1 MTIQYDPQKVTDWL
15 TPLEKVYARQSQQ
28 LDTYHQQLR
37 ERDRQEEEATLNV
50 PEMFSKL
57 ASFSQTISQVVEARK
72 TGQKRKVGNKI
83 ANLMPTGEDNDA
95 AIEYYKERYKL
106 GKDDLL
112 KDNPDLEKLLKNIK
126 DDDFR
131 EYIRNSSK
139 KQHILNKEILALE
152 YTKGLQ
158 GKYKAHVNN
167 LNDLK
172 AQQEYDGLQG
182 DQARKDHFTKFARN
196 ELELLG
202 LSEEIIANNIFP
214 EVKKIRD
221 TEVITKRNKIKNR
234 VYAVK
239 TINLENSIDV
249 NRNLSGDEAAKN
261 LQLQLNTL
269 ATEFGGDMEPAK
281 EETTTMLERL
291 GLGQK
296 LQMHEWKAILDG
308 KIKHPSGTTGA
319 ILLSDEQKLRVHNAI
334 LAGQNRYL
342 AEHKAKVGTQIESDT
357 AQAISGQISQD
368 QLDGQIRYYESIG
381 ETERIKQLK
390 NISVANQTKAV
401 YNDTIK
407 RYSEIVNGN
416 DPAAALQLKP
426 NIELEGNVTARDEL
440 LAVSTE
446 ASQALTAA
454 NLPNT
459 WDGFFNKSVK
469 GDMIAGSGIDKTLDP
484 DATFTENQERVQLF
498 VAKHRLNKLI
508 KARRIGESVESAE
521 AMHQAWLKGHGWGQ
535 VNGGGLLSPNSEG
548 VFERF
553 EFVQDAKI
561 QNNTKPSKFQQE
573 TWTGRIHNTTK
584 DFKGDIEAA
593 LNKAESYIDKEDTL
607 GVFIEKVNEKGEI
620 ELFYSPELITKS
632 LALGRQ
638 PSYVLKKSIEALIAD
653 KEKYGDFVKM
663 FDLKGKLELLNDAPD
678 LKFKEMLEELGN
690 KDLIY
695 SYNYLGGFTPKQKL
709 RILNSRISEKTRELE
724 TEKRRKDLIE
734 KAKKKNIL
742 DKRIEQNT
750 QARNAANQIGQG
762 IQEYF
767 EGTDE
772 RSEEEIND
780 QFNSQPGIF

>member
-1 MTIQYDPQKVTDWL
+1 
-15 TPLEKVYARQSQQ
+15 
-28 LDTYHQQLR
+28 
-37 ERDRQEEEATLNV
+37 DRQEEAATLNL

-57 ASFSQTISQVVEARK
+57 AGFSQTISQVVEARE
-72 TGQKRKVGNKI
+72 TGQRRKT
-83 ANLMPTGEDNDA
+83 ANTLGSFMITGEDNDA

-106 GKDDLL
+106 GKADLL
-112 KDNPDLEKLLKNIK
+112 KDNPALEKLLKNIK

-152 YTKGLQ
+152 YTKSLH
-158 GKYKAHVNN
+158 GKYKSHVNN
-167 LNDLK
+167 LKDLK

-196 ELELLG
+196 ELEQLG
-202 LSEEIIANNIFP
+202 LSKEIIANNIFP

-261 LQLQLNTL
+261 LQIQLNTL

-291 GLGQK
+291 GLGRK
-296 LQMHEWKAILDG
+296 LEMHEWKAILDG
-308 KIKHPSGTTGA
+308 KIKHPSGKTGA

-334 LAGQNRYL
+334 LEGQKIYL
-342 AEHKAKVGTQIESDT
+342 AEHKAMVGTQIESDT
-357 AQAISGQISQD
+357 AQAISGQMSQA
-368 QLDGQIRYYESIG
+368 QLDSQIRYYESLG

-401 YNDTIK
+401 YTDTIE

-440 LAVSTE
+440 LAISTE
-446 ASQALTAA
+446 GSKALTAA
-454 NLPNT
+454 NLPNEWNPYFQT
-459 WDGFFNKSVK
+459 VK
-469 GDMIAGSGIDKTLDP
+469 VDMIAESGIDKTLDP
-484 DATFTENQERVQLF
+484 DGTFTENQERVQLF
-498 VAKHRLNKLI
+498 VAKHRLNTLI
-508 KARRIGESVESAE
+508 KAKRIGESVDSAE

-535 VNGGGLLSPNSEG
+535 VNGGGLLSPNAEG

-553 EFVQDAKI
+553 EFVKDAKI

-573 TWTGRIHNTTK
+573 TWTGRVHNTTEF
-584 DFKGDIEAA
+584 FKGDIEAA
-593 LNKAESYIDKEDTL
+593 LNKAESYIDKEDAL
-607 GVFIEKVNEKGEI
+607 GAFIEKVNKEGDP

-663 FDLKGKLELLNDAPD
+663 FDLEKKLKLLDDAPD

-709 RILNSRISEKTRELE
+709 RILNSRISENPQIQANIAEDKATSLKKAIDLQNKRKK
-724 TEKRRKDLIE
+724 EKEDAEAVRQGEIL
-734 KAKKKNIL
+734 KKNI
-742 DKRIEQNT
+742 
-750 QARNAANQIGQG
+750 
-762 IQEYF
+762 
-767 EGTDE
+767 EGLWA
-772 RSEEEIND
+772 
-780 QFNSQPGIF
+780 P

>member
-37 ERDRQEEEATLNV
+37 ERDRQEEAAVLNV

-57 ASFSQTISQVVEARK
+57 ASFSSSIKQVVDARE
-72 TGQKRKVGNKI
+72 TGQKKKTADTLGSFMI
-83 ANLMPTGEDNDA
+83 TGADNDS
-95 AIEYYKERYKL
+95 AIEYYKKRYQA

-112 KDNPDLEKLLKNIK
+112 KDNKDLEKLLSNIK

-139 KQHILNKEILALE
+139 KQHILNKEFLALE
-152 YTKGLQ
+152 YTKSLP
-158 GKYKAHVNN
+158 GKYKAYVNG
-167 LNDLK
+167 DG
-172 AQQEYDGLQG
+172 QVDYDALQG
-182 DQARKDHFTKFARN
+182 EQARKDHFTQYADDD
-196 ELELLG
+196 LSLLG
-202 LSEEIIANNIFP
+202 LSKEIIANNILP
-214 EVKKIRD
+214 EVTKIRD
-221 TEVITKRNKIKNR
+221 TESITKRIKIKNR

-239 TINLENSIDV
+239 TIALENSIDV

-261 LQLQLNTL
+261 LQIQLNTL
-269 ATEFGGDMEPAK
+269 ATDFGGDMEPAK
-281 EETTTMLERL
+281 EETTEMLVRL
-291 GLGQK
+291 GRGKK
-296 LQMHEWKAILDG
+296 LELHEWDAILKG

-319 ILLSDEQKLRVHNAI
+319 ILLSDEQKLRVHKAI
-334 LAGQNRYL
+334 LEGQTVAL
-342 AEHKAKVGTQIESDT
+342 AEHKAKVGTEIASDT
-357 AQAISGQISQD
+357 VQAVSGKMSQD
-368 QLDGQIRYYESIG
+368 KLDGQIRYYESIG

-407 RYSEIVNGN
+407 RYPEIVNGN

-440 LAVSTE
+440 LDISTE
-446 ASQALTAA
+446 GEKALTAA
-454 NLPNT
+454 NLPKDWNPYFQT
-459 WDGFFNKSVK
+459 VK
-469 GDMIAGSGIDKTLDP
+469 VDMIAESGIDKTLDP
-484 DATFTENQERVQLF
+484 DGTFTENQERVQLF

-521 AMHQAWLKGHGWGQ
+521 AMHQAWLKQHGWGQ
-535 VNGGGLLSPNSEG
+535 VNGGGLLSPNAEG

-553 EFVQDAKI
+553 EFTQNAKI

-573 TWTGRIHNTTK
+573 TWTGRTHNTTK
-584 DFKGDIEAA
+584 FFKGDIEAA

-607 GVFIEKVNEKGEI
+607 GAFIEKVNKEGDP

-653 KEKYGDFVKM
+653 KKKYGDFVKM
-663 FDLKGKLELLNDAPD
+663 FNLEKKLELLDKAPD

-690 KDLIY
+690 KDLIH
-695 SYNYLGGFTPKQKL
+695 SYNYLGGFTPNQYK
-709 RILNSRISEKTRELE
+709 RILNTQNLEKIQALD
-724 TEKRRKDLIE
+724 TEKRRNDLIK
-734 KAKKKNIL
+734 KAKEKNIR
-742 DKRIEQNT
+742 DNRIEQNT

-772 RSEEEIND
+772 RSEEEIDD